1 MKYNFLYKHSDK
13 KIIKKCIK
21 SSLLDCHFLHF
32 AGSWHESEMWKNK
45 DNIIQEDKQVFTD
58 FKNYLDIEVS
68 GQPRGMIKP

>member
-1 MKYNFLYKHSDK
+1 
-13 KIIKKCIK
+13 
-21 SSLLDCHFLHF
+21 
-32 AGSWHESEMWKNK
+32 MWKNK